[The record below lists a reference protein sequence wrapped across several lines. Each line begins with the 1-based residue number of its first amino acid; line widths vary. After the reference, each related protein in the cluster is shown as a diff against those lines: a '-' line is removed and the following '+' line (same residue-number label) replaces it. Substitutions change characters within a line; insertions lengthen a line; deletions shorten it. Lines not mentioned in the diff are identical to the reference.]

1 VTPVMERC
9 PCPEAYPVAEC
20 TKHNPPKPVTDP
32 EPPDEPAHKAA
43 AVLITATAV
52 CLIIDVTALTLTA
65 WGLSKLYQA
74 IFGR

>member
-1 VTPVMERC
+1 MTPVMERC

-20 TKHNPPKPVTDP
+20 LEHNPPAMFADP
-32 EPPDEPAHKAA
+32 EPPDEPAHKAV

-52 CLIIDVTALTLTA
+52 CLIIDVTAVTLTA